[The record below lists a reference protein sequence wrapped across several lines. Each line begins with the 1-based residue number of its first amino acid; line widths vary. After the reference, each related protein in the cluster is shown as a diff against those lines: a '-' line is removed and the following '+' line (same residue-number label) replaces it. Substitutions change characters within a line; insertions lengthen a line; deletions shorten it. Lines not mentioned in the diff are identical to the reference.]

1 MRYVKAPD
9 FPTGGELLDLRGL
22 ESAYATGRG
31 SVTLRAKIE
40 LETAKTGR
48 SRASSTRESLIIT
61 EIPYQAVKARIA
73 KDIADLVEAKRM
85 DGIADIRDESD
96 RTGMRLVLD
105 LKKGADPSLVQNRL
119 LRLTS
124 LQKKI
129 NFNMVAVVEGVPR
142 QVGLKQVRWRW
153 WW

>member
-48 SRASSTRESLIIT
+48 SRASSSTRESLIIT

-85 DGIADIRDESD
+85 DGIADIRDE
-96 RTGMRLVLD
+96 
-105 LKKGADPSLVQNRL
+105 
-119 LRLTS
+119 
-124 LQKKI
+124 
-129 NFNMVAVVEGVPR
+129 
-142 QVGLKQVRWRW
+142 
-153 WW
+153 

>member
-1 MRYVKAPD
+1 M
-9 FPTGGELLDLRGL
+9 
-22 ESAYATGRG
+22 
-31 SVTLRAKIE
+31 
-40 LETAKTGR
+40 
-48 SRASSTRESLIIT
+48 
-61 EIPYQAVKARIA
+61 KARIA

>member
-1 MRYVKAPD
+1 
-9 FPTGGELLDLRGL
+9 
-22 ESAYATGRG
+22 
-31 SVTLRAKIE
+31 
-40 LETAKTGR
+40 
-48 SRASSTRESLIIT
+48 
-61 EIPYQAVKARIA
+61 
-73 KDIADLVEAKRM
+73 
-85 DGIADIRDESD
+85 
-96 RTGMRLVLD
+96 MRLVLD

-129 NFNMVAVVEGVPR
+129 NFKMVAVVEGVPR